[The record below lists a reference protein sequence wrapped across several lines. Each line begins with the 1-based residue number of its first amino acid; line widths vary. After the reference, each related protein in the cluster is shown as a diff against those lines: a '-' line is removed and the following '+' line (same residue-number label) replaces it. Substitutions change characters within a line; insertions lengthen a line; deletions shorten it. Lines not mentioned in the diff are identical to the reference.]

1 MPRALR
7 GIVHKRGTGHDMRSV
22 LGFIATGVAVY
33 VAIAALMFISQSRQ
47 IYFPTRGL
55 VTTPADHGMPFEDVS
70 LLTDDGLALHAWF
83 VPARETPRGVLLFLH
98 GNAGNISHRIDSIR
112 IFHEL
117 GLSVLIVDYRGY
129 GRSEGRPTE
138 VGTYDDALA
147 AWRYLR
153 EQREVPAEKIVVFGR
168 SLGSAVAA
176 WLAVRESAGAVI
188 LESAFTSAPDLGA
201 ELLPWLPI
209 RWLLRFEYD
218 TLAAVGSIDAP
229 LLVVHSRDDEIVPF
243 RHGMKVFD
251 AASQPKMFLQIQG
264 GHNDGFLL
272 SHAEYVAGLA
282 HFLDTWLPK
291 GEF

>member
-1 MPRALR
+1 M
-7 GIVHKRGTGHDMRSV
+7 
-22 LGFIATGVAVY
+22 LGFIAAGVAIY
-33 VAIAALMFISQSRQ
+33 VAIAALMLISQSRQ
-47 IYFPTRGL
+47 VYFPTRGL
-55 VTTPADHGMPFEDVS
+55 ITTPLDHGMPFEDVS
-70 LLTDDGLALHAWF
+70 LLSDDGVALHAWF
-83 VPARETPRGVLLFLH
+83 VPAREVPRGALLFLH

-138 VGTYDDALA
+138 AGTYGDALA

-153 EQREVPAEKIVVFGR
+153 EQREVPAQQIVVFGR

-176 WLAVRESAGAVI
+176 WLAARESVAAVI
-188 LESAFTSAPDLGA
+188 LESPFTSAPDLGA

-218 TLAAVGSIDAP
+218 TLAAVRAIDAP

-243 RHGMKVFD
+243 HHGKTIFD
-251 AASQPKMFLQIQG
+251 AATPPKMFLEIEG
-264 GHNDGFLL
+264 GHNDGFLR
-272 SHAEYVAGLA
+272 SRASYVTGLTR
-282 HFLDTWLPK
+282 FLDTWLPDVA
-291 GEF
+291 F